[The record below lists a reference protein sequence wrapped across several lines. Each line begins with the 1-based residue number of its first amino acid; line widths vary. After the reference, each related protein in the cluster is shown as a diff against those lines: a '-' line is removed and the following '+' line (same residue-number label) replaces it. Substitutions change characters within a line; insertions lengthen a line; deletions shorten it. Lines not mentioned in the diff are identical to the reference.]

1 MGLAYEYGSGIEENP
16 HQAVE
21 YMTKAAEQNYG
32 YAQFKMG
39 DYFFFGYGA
48 CPEDN
53 KQAVEWYEKAVA
65 NDIPL
70 AMLRMGEYYLYDY
83 DKLNESEKAFSY
95 FKKAA
100 EAECYNEGLGI
111 CYEMG
116 IGVEDN
122 ETEAFKYYTLAAGS
136 GNVMSM
142 YRTELCYYN
151 GVGVKQ
157 NYTEAYRWFN
167 DAAGNDNVASYYYL
181 GKMLMYGEG
190 CVPDAEAEANG

>member
-83 DKLNESEKAFSY
+83 DKLNESEKSFQLLQ
-95 FKKAA
+95 
-100 EAECYNEGLGI
+100 E
-111 CYEMG
+111 
-116 IGVEDN
+116 
-122 ETEAFKYYTLAAGS
+122 S
-136 GNVMSM
+136 G
-142 YRTELCYYN
+142 
-151 GVGVKQ
+151 
-157 NYTEAYRWFN
+157 
-167 DAAGNDNVASYYYL
+167 
-181 GKMLMYGEG
+181 
-190 CVPDAEAEANG
+190 